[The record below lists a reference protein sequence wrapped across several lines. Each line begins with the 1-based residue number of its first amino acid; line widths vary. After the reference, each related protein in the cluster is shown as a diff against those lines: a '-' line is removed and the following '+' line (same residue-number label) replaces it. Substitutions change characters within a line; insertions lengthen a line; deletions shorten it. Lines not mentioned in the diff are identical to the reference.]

1 MITIPGQLAIKT
13 IHGRNGDFNVGRLA
27 TSIGEFVV
35 KNAELDQYAEGKYD
49 GDAALFDTL
58 WPLGDVVKLDATVDR
73 RVLRQQRDRLGDLG
87 YEFAPLSQDW
97 HLTRV

>member
-1 MITIPGQLAIKT
+1 
-13 IHGRNGDFNVGRLA
+13 V
-27 TSIGEFVV
+27 
-35 KNAELDQYAEGKYD
+35 
-49 GDAALFDTL
+49 L

-97 HLTRV
+97 HLARV